1 MRFPMN
7 VPMLPLVAA
16 TASLAVT
23 SELAAQRTSGPSQ
36 PAVNPAFFQ
45 VLEYRSIGP
54 YRGGRVTAVA
64 GVRGQPLTFYMG
76 STGGGVWK
84 TTDGGLVWKNISDGF
99 FGAGSIG
106 AIAVAE
112 SDPNVIYVGT
122 GSACIR
128 GNVSTGVGVYKSTD
142 AGRTWE
148 HVGLRDAGQIGRIR
162 VHPKN
167 PDLVYVAALGHAFGR
182 NAERGVFRSKD
193 GGKTWEKVLFLSDSV
208 GAVDLSMDPS
218 NPRVLYAAMWRAER
232 KPWTLISGA
241 REGGMYKTTDGGD
254 TWRKLTRGLPGGLIG
269 KIGVSVSPANPN
281 RVYAVIEAGDELGG
295 VYRSDDAGESWRRVS
310 TDPRTIERPWYYNH
324 IYADPT
330 DEHTVWIA
338 SDEFL
343 KSVDGGVTFEEVE
356 TPHGDNHDLWIN
368 PDNPLIMIE
377 GNDGGANVSFDGG
390 KTWSPQ
396 TNQPTA
402 EFYMVAVDQEF
413 PYRVYGPQQDNT
425 TISVPSRAE
434 GDGIGIQRWLA
445 VGGCETGPIAVHPR
459 DANIVYAGCY
469 GGRITRFD
477 RRPGQARQIMDY
489 PQLQLG
495 MPVREL
501 KYRFQWNAPIL
512 ISPHDPNVLYH
523 ASQYVHRSTNEGQ
536 SWEVISPD
544 LTRNDTTKMGFA
556 GEPITHDI
564 TGVEV
569 YGSIFALAESP
580 IEPGVLW
587 AGSND
592 GLVHVSR
599 DNGRTW
605 RNVTPRGLPAYSTV
619 NRIEVSQH
627 APGRTFVAV
636 YRYRMDDWRPYIF
649 KTEDYGES
657 WTLLTTGNNGIPANY
672 PTRVVREDP
681 DRRGLLYAGTEFG
694 MFISFDDGANWQ
706 PFQLNLPVT
715 PITDLVVH
723 RKDLVVATQG
733 RSFWIMDD
741 LTPLH
746 QLTPQLIA
754 ARAHLFQPR
763 PAYRTEGSQAA
774 PNQLYLR
781 DPIGGARLDRY
792 QMGQNP
798 PAGAMI
804 FYSFAQEPAE
814 EVKLEIL
821 DSEDRVI
828 RTFTSD
834 EVEGQSARER
844 VSKKAGLNR
853 FVWDLFYPGAQLEE
867 GVQVTGSTD
876 GPRAVPGTYKVRLT
890 VGSWSATETFEVLKD
905 PRVPATVADLR
916 AQFDL
921 QIQIRD
927 RIDQAQDAVRAI
939 RSVTRQLHDL
949 ASKVSDQDQGGE
961 IKAAAEEIAKK
972 LAAVE
977 DKLIQ
982 RKGAGLAHQP
992 MLTSQLAWLNNIVA
1006 SADAKPTDQSYSRF
1020 RDLESEL
1027 TSQLDVVRNVLETDL
1042 AHFNRMVRDRGVPP
1056 IVVPAAARR
1065 VAAPDARQR

>member
-1 MRFPMN
+1 MRSRMN
-7 VPMLPLVAA
+7 VWLRSWLGLAA
-16 TASLAVT
+16 VASLSA
-23 SELAAQRTSGPSQ
+23 EALAQR
-36 PAVNPAFFQ
+36 PAVSPPAINPAFFQ
-45 VLEYRSIGP
+45 ALEYRSIGP

-64 GVRGQPLTFYMG
+64 GVRGQTFTFYMG

-84 TTDGGLVWKNISDGF
+84 TTDGGLTWKNISDGF
-99 FGAGSIG
+99 FAAGSIG

-142 AGRTWE
+142 GGRTWE

-162 VHPKN
+162 VHPRN
-167 PDLVYVAALGHAFGR
+167 PDLVYVAALGRAFGR
-182 NAERGVFRSKD
+182 NSERGVFRSKD

-208 GAVDLSMDPS
+208 GAVDLSMDPN

-241 REGGMYKTTDGGD
+241 REGGIYQTTDGGD

-281 RVYAVIEAGDELGG
+281 RVYAVIEAGDDLGG
-295 VYRSDDAGESWRRVS
+295 VYRSDDAGESWQRVS

-324 IYADPT
+324 IYADPR
-330 DEHTVWIA
+330 DENTVWIA
-338 SDEFL
+338 SDAFL
-343 KSVDGGVTFEEVE
+343 KSVDGGVTFQEVE

-368 PDNPLIMIE
+368 PDNPRIMIE
-377 GNDGGANVSFDGG
+377 GNDGGANVTFDGG
-390 KTWSPQ
+390 KSWSPQ

-402 EFYMVAVDQEF
+402 EFYMVAVDHEF
-413 PYRVYGPQQDNT
+413 PYRVYGPQQDNS
-425 TISVPSRAE
+425 TISVPSRTE
-434 GDGIGIQRWLA
+434 GNGIGIQRWLA
-445 VGGCETGPIAVHPR
+445 VGGCETGPVVVHPR

-477 RRPGQARQIMDY
+477 RRTGQARQIMDY

-523 ASQYVHRSTNEGQ
+523 ASQYLHRSTNEGQ

-569 YGSIFALAESP
+569 YGTIFALAESP

-587 AGSND
+587 VGTND
-592 GLVHVSR
+592 GLVQVSR

-605 RNVTPRGLPAYSTV
+605 RNVTPRDLPAHSTV
-619 NRIEVSQH
+619 NRIELSRH
-627 APGRTFVAV
+627 APGRALIAA
-636 YRYRMDDWRPYIF
+636 YHYRMDDWKPYIF
-649 KTEDYGES
+649 KTENYGQS
-657 WTLLTTGNNGIPANY
+657 WVLLTNGSNGIPPNY

-723 RKDLVVATQG
+723 QKDLVVATQG
-733 RSFWIMDD
+733 RSFWVLDD

-746 QLTPQLIA
+746 QLTPQVVA
-754 ARAHLFQPR
+754 ARAHLFKPR
-763 PAYRTEGSQAA
+763 AAYRTEGTQAG

-781 DPIGGARLDRY
+781 DLIGGARLDRY

-804 FYSFAQEPAE
+804 FYSFSQEPAE

-821 DSEDRVI
+821 DSQGRVV
-828 RTFTSD
+828 RRFTS
-834 EVEGQSARER
+834 EQREGQSARER
-844 VSKKAGLNR
+844 VAKRAGLNR
-853 FVWDLFYPGAQLEE
+853 FVWDLSYPGAQLAE
-867 GVQVTGSTD
+867 GVQITGSLA
-876 GPRAVPGTYKVRLT
+876 GPRAVPGTYQIRLT

-905 PRVPATVADLR
+905 PRVPATVADLQ
-916 AQFDL
+916 AQFEL
-921 QIQIRD
+921 QIRIRE
-927 RIDQAQDAVRAI
+927 RINEAQDAVRTI
-939 RSVTRQLHDL
+939 RSVTRQLKDL
-949 ASKVSDQDQGGE
+949 VERVSDGQWGDE
-961 IKAAAEEIAKK
+961 IKGKAEGISKK
-972 LAAVE
+972 LAAIE
-977 DKLIQ
+977 QRLIQ
-982 RKGAGLAHQP
+982 PRGGGLAHQP
-992 MLTSQLAWLNNIVA
+992 MLTDQLAWLNSIVA
-1006 SADAKPTDQSYSRF
+1006 SADAKPTDQSHTRL
-1020 RDLESEL
+1020 RDLEAEL
-1027 TSQLDVVRNVLETDL
+1027 ASHLSALRGVLDTDV
-1042 AHFNRMVRDRGVPP
+1042 AEFNRLVQERGVPP
-1056 IVVPAAARR
+1056 IVVPHAGARR
-1065 VAAPDARQR
+1065 VTEPNGARP